1 DGRFKK
7 NVKEDI
13 AGLEFIEKLRPVSYE
28 IDQAKLQSF
37 LKTDPSTTGR
47 EDSQRS
53 IGFIAQEVARLVEEK
68 GYTFSGVEKPANEE
82 QDHYSI
88 RYAEFVIPL
97 TKAVQELSALVKT
110 QQLEMDE
117 LKKLVAALSNPGAET
132 AKTNVVRTG
141 VETNTSIA
149 DDIKIYPNPTKGVIT
164 ISGNGSATGKIEVVN
179 ASGAKVYQT
188 DLKSNTTQLDL
199 SAYPSGIYLVTI
211 TSNGQTTTK
220 KIILE

>member
-37 LKTDPSTTGR
+37 LKTDPSNAGR

-68 GYTFSGVEKPANEE
+68 GYTFSGVEKPANEA

-88 RYAEFVIPL
+88 RYAEFVVPL

-110 QQLEMDE
+110 QEQKIDKLE
-117 LKKLVAALSNPGAET
+117 KLVAVLSNSGAET
-132 AKTNVVRTG
+132 VKTTSARTEAG
-141 VETNTSIA
+141 TNTLVSE
-149 DDIKIYPNPTKGVIT
+149 DMKIYPNPTKGVIT